1 MRLPVIFLLAFLN
14 YETPSNIMEVGKVP
28 RKQKTPEKQGFIDSK
43 EVSLPTSHYPG
54 IAVEQEL

>member
-1 MRLPVIFLLAFLN
+1 
-14 YETPSNIMEVGKVP
+14 MEVGKVP